1 MNKFPVDAPKD
12 KVINALRKLGFEVV
26 REGNHISLKRKEPDG
41 SITPMTIPNHK
52 TYRRSTLR
60 IAIAQAGI
68 KREEFLKV
76 YYS

>member
-12 KVINALRKLGFEVV
+12 KVINALKKIGFEVV

-52 TYRRSTLR
+52 TYRASTLR

-76 YYS
+76 YYK